1 MFDLTDRPILVLF
14 DLISLPSIILISMQC
29 LPLFSALFADK
40 QQRLSP
46 LQRLQGAIFFPNF
59 PERVYSNQSYRHYSD
74 YSEQFF
80 PDFSLESLSKSKL
93 LRLKGAFYPQLS
105 WENSLRQKRG
115 DEFECALKNLTEN
128 KQLLKDKKWKRTH
141 QQEIDQAFEESEDEF
156 PDYNTIQNL
165 PYLDMVIHE
174 TLRYLPTGVEN

>member
-1 MFDLTDRPILVLF
+1 MFDLKVALF
-14 DLISLPSIILISMQC
+14 WLFLISQVALFWFCLISSLLPSIFLISMQC

-59 PERVYSNQSYRHYSD
+59 PEKVYSNQSYRHYSD

-93 LRLKGAFYPQLS
+93 LRLQGAFYPQLS
-105 WENSLRQKRG
+105 WENSLRQKGG

-128 KQLLKDKKWKRTH
+128 KQLLEDKNGGRTCEH
-141 QQEIDQAFEESEDEF
+141 FYD
-156 PDYNTIQNL
+156 
-165 PYLDMVIHE
+165 
-174 TLRYLPTGVEN
+174 